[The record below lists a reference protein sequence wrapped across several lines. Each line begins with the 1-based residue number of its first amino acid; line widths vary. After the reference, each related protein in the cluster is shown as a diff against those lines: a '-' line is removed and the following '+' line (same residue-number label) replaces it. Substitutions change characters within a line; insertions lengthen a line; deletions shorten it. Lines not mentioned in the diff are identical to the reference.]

1 VTRGAQQE
9 VVTDDELV
17 RIMKTITI
25 GFAATLVA
33 VALLGVLYIVPAPV
47 IGVTGLA
54 VGVVMAIA
62 AWVLPA
68 VTTRWMA
75 ASAWRPAGVAGRD
88 VLAVTRT
95 IAFVGIALAEMPAL
109 IGLVLAVAGGHDVGA
124 FVVSTPVAVVSLFV
138 NASGPAAMRRHLER
152 LRG

>member
-1 VTRGAQQE
+1 VTRELQQ
-9 VVTDDELV
+9 VPTDDEVV
-17 RIMKTITI
+17 RIMKTITV

-33 VALLGVLYIVPAPV
+33 VALLGVLFIVPDPV
-47 IGVTGLA
+47 IGMSGLA
-54 VGVVMAIA
+54 VGVVLGIA
-62 AWVLPA
+62 AWFLPA
-68 VTTRWMA
+68 VATRRMA

-88 VLAVTRT
+88 VPAVART

-109 IGLVLAVAGGHDVGA
+109 LGLVVAVAQGHDVGA

-152 LRG
+152 LRD

>member
-1 VTRGAQQE
+1 MIRQTQQQ
-9 VVTDDELV
+9 VVSDDEVV

-33 VALLGVLYIVPAPV
+33 VALLGVLFIVPAPV
-47 IGVTGLA
+47 IGIRGLA
-54 VGVVMAIA
+54 VGLVLAIA
-62 AWVLPA
+62 AWFLPE
-68 VTTRWMA
+68 VSTRRMA

-88 VLAVTRT
+88 VPALART
-95 IAFVGIALAEMPAL
+95 IAFVGIALAETLAL
-109 IGLVLAVAGGHDVGA
+109 LGLVLAVADGHDVGP

-152 LRG
+152 LRD